1 MYRGQNNKKSPAMQ
15 GFVGRE
21 PRGFPGEPVVK
32 NPTAS
37 AGDLV
42 SIAGSRRSL
51 EIENSKPLQ
60 YFCLENSMDR
70 GAWLATIHGV
80 AKSQTRPS
88 THRCALHAS
97 RQSAQTPREN
107 VFVELLEQKGPCHQR
122 DTSFPV

>member
-1 MYRGQNNKKSPAMQ
+1 MYRGQNYKKSPAMQ

-32 NPTAS
+32 NPTAN

-70 GAWLATIHGV
+70 EAWLATVHGGR
-80 AKSQTRPS
+80 KESDT
-88 THRCALHAS
+88 TKHAQM
-97 RQSAQTPREN
+97 RAARFQAERTDPKREC
-107 VFVELLEQKGPCHQR
+107 LC
-122 DTSFPV
+122 